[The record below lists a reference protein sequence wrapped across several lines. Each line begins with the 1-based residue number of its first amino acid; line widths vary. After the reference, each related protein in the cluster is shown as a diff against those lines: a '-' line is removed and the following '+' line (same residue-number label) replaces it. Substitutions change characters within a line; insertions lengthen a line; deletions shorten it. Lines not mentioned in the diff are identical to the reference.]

1 LAKRAGH
8 AIFPPPQ
15 EKIMKSQFIAAL
27 ATVTSLGLAVLG
39 PLGNV
44 TPLLVPYGSFVV
56 KSSGN
61 PNWDTYAGQPGSTYD
76 SAVNAPQTVGTV
88 QYNPYAPLPSV
99 SPAAPSG
106 SAGTA
111 PPVR

>member
-1 LAKRAGH
+1 
-8 AIFPPPQ
+8 
-15 EKIMKSQFIAAL
+15 MKSKLIAVM
-27 ATVTSLGLAVLG
+27 ATFAVLG

-61 PNWDTYAGQPGSTYD
+61 PNWDNYAGQPGSTYD
-76 SAVNAPQTVGTV
+76 SAANAPQTIGTV
-88 QYNPYAPLPSV
+88 QYNPYAALPSV
-99 SPAAPSG
+99 TPATPSG
-106 SAGTA
+106 SASTT